1 MEKAMG
7 NEEVG
12 VSIDGHVAT
21 VEIRRPPN
29 NFLDIDL
36 IGNLASVL
44 EDLDDEINVRS
55 IVLAAAGK
63 HFSAGA
69 NLVKRLDD
77 QAAGRPLPP
86 PGRHLN
92 HEAQRLTQ
100 TRKPIVAA
108 VHGSAIGAGL
118 GLALVADFR
127 VMCKESRLAANF
139 CAMGYHPGFG
149 MTCTLPRVIG
159 HQRAR
164 WLLLTGK
171 RIPGEEAYAIGL
183 ADRLVPQ
190 DQVRQ
195 VAQEMAADLAKAGPL
210 GVQAARET
218 LNLDFISEFRAAT
231 EREMFQQSVLRETN
245 DYKEGVR
252 SGFDRREPVFT
263 GT

>member
-1 MEKAMG
+1 MENTMT

-12 VSIDGHVAT
+12 VSIDGHVAI

-36 IGNLASVL
+36 IANLAAAL
-44 EDLDDEINVRS
+44 EALDDEQNVRS
-55 IVLAAAGK
+55 IVLAAEGK

-69 NLVKRLDD
+69 NIRKRLDD
-77 QAAGRPLPP
+77 EAAGKAKPIVP
-86 PGRHLN
+86 RHLY
-92 HEAQRLTQ
+92 HEAQRLVG

-127 VMCKESRLAANF
+127 VTCKEARLAANF
-139 CAMGYHPGFG
+139 TAMGYHPGFG
-149 MTCTLPRVIG
+149 MTVTLPRVIG
-159 HQRAR
+159 HQKAR
-164 WLLLTGK
+164 WMFLTGK
-171 RIPGEEAYAIGL
+171 RIPGDEAYAMGL

-195 VAQEMAADLAKAGPL
+195 AAQEMAAEIAKAGPL

-218 LNLDFISEFRAAT
+218 LNLELIPAFRAAT
-231 EREMFQQSVLRETN
+231 EREMFQQNVLRETN
-245 DYKEGVR
+245 DFKEGVR
-252 SGFDRREPVFT
+252 AGFDRREPEFT